1 MKILI
6 ATGIYPPSIGGP
18 ALYAQ
23 ELKNTFV
30 RQGHKVIVKTFSFE
44 KKLPSGLRHIL
55 FFFKSFYAVLVSDMV
70 IALDT
75 MSVGLPVVI
84 LSRLLRK
91 KIVVRIGGDFLWETY
106 VERTKKDVLLKDF
119 YKDTTLF
126 SFKDKFIFF
135 LTHIVLRW
143 STKIVFN
150 SIWQK
155 DLWVSVYGIEPK
167 KVSVIDNFYG
177 KKISSVAPVKK
188 NFIWATR
195 PLYLKNGNRLKL
207 AFERAR
213 QINPDIVLEVG
224 TMPRPILMDCI
235 SKCYAV
241 IVPSLTDISP
251 NLIFDAL
258 QYNKPFIVTEET
270 GLPQDIKETGVLVD
284 PLDIKDIEEKI
295 LFVAEDRNYE
305 RLVVQSRSYNKVH
318 DWDAITREFL
328 ALFY

>member
-1 MKILI
+1 MRILI

-30 RQGHKVIVKTFSFE
+30 RQGHEVIVKTFSFE
-44 KKLPSGLRHIL
+44 KKLPSGLRHI
-55 FFFKSFYAVLVSDMV
+55 FFFCKSLYAVLISDVV

-75 MSVGLPVVI
+75 LSVGLPVVL
-84 LSRLLRK
+84 LSRLLGK
-91 KIVVRIGGDFLWETY
+91 KVIVRVGGDFLWETY
-106 VERTKKDVLLKDF
+106 VERTKRDVLLKDF

-126 SFKDKFIFF
+126 SFKDKCIFF

-143 STKIVFN
+143 STKVVFN
-150 SIWQK
+150 SVWQK
-155 DLWVSVYGIEPK
+155 DLWVPVYGIEPK
-167 KVSVIDNFYG
+167 KVSVVDNFYG

-195 PLYLKNGNRLKL
+195 PLYLKNGNRLKQ
-207 AFERAR
+207 AFEKAR

-224 TMPRPILMDCI
+224 TMSRSVLMDRI

-270 GLPQDIKETGVLVD
+270 GLSQDIKEIGVLVD

-295 LFVAEDRNYE
+295 LFVADDTNYE
-305 RLVVQSRSYNKVH
+305 RLVMQSKSYAKVH
-318 DWDAITREFL
+318 DWDTIAHEFL
-328 ALFY
+328 ALVY